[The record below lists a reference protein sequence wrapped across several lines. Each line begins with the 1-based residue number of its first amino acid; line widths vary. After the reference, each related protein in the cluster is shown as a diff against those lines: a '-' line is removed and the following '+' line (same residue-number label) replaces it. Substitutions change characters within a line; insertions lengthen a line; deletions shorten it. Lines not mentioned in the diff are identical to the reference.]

1 MSPRIILR
9 ERSDYEGNQIS
20 DMMEIGAR
28 FETSINL
35 RGNIERKIFKKE
47 QFKDYVFNEDQ
58 VRDSLWLGYSPSEAW
73 GINLNADYGDRI
85 AYNEDIPVI
94 GDQAN
99 YTLFLA
105 LRPTDNL
112 SIFLNKRKIQL
123 KDKLSGED
131 FYNGSVDRITTNYSF
146 SNDLSFKVNIESND
160 FSDDYYLETL
170 FKWSPDP
177 YTIFYAG
184 SSQFLN
190 DGEPGG
196 SLQLYTSQIYLKFQY
211 FYQG

>member
-1 MSPRIILR
+1 MKKPKYSILIPTYNKA
-9 ERSDYEGNQIS
+9 EYLQYSIKSVLNSDYQ
-20 DMMEIGAR
+20 D
-28 FETSINL
+28 FELI
-35 RGNIERKIFKKE
+35 
-47 QFKDYVFNEDQ
+47 V
-58 VRDSLWLGYSPSEAW
+58 
-73 GINLNADYGDRI
+73 
-85 AYNEDIPVI
+85 
-94 GDQAN
+94 
-99 YTLFLA
+99 
-105 LRPTDNL
+105 
-112 SIFLNKRKIQL
+112 
-123 KDKLSGED
+123 
-131 FYNGSVDRITTNYSF
+131 
-146 SNDLSFKVNIESND
+146 SND